1 MMEFEIREMKKDEWR
16 DWAKLRQM
24 LWRGFTDEDAEKEAK
39 LFLGDED
46 SNLQIVFLA
55 FVEDQAIGFAEI
67 ARRSYADGCYDG
79 PVAYLEGWFVK
90 QEYRKCGIASALVDA
105 AADWARAQGY
115 PHMASDSELKNID
128 GQKAHEACG
137 FAEIGRVVQFRKNL

>member
-1 MMEFEIREMKKDEWR
+1 MEFEVREMKKDEWR
-16 DWAKLRQM
+16 DWAKMRQI
-24 LWRGFTDEDAEKEAK
+24 LWRGFTDEDAAKEAK
-39 LFLGDED
+39 LFLSGEGA
-46 SNLQIVFLA
+46 NLQIVFLA
-55 FVEDQAIGFAEI
+55 FVKGKAIGFAEI
-67 ARRSYADGCYDG
+67 AHRSYADGCYDG

-90 QEYRKCGIASALVDA
+90 QEYRKSGIAKALIDVS
-105 AADWARAQGY
+105 ADWARHQGY